1 MSKCVGRISS
11 NLAPFSALLSSPG
24 RKDKVE
30 PDIQHT
36 DANPDP
42 GQQNSHNNDV
52 MTTEE
57 LSSIQNDEEK
67 TTEVKTS
74 LQSSEKTTVG
84 LNSLLVLFKDPM
96 FRRLMRVH
104 NTIQLVQCFRC
115 PPPPLCTDARD
126 LVQEVYIYLSIYL
139 SIYLYIYLSIYLS
152 KE

>member
-126 LVQEVYIYLSIYL
+126 LVQEVYIYL
-139 SIYLYIYLSIYLS
+139 
-152 KE
+152 